1 MVKIPHA
8 DEGSICP
15 LHQKDT
21 SEVCHKCPWWC
32 RVVGKNPQSEEMI
45 DDWRCAV
52 ALLPMLL
59 VENAQQQRGTTA
71 AMETFRNGMINGV
84 IDAVGEAA
92 RGAQRRLNDASVD
105 QPSLTTSSSWMAWRC
120 RSDCSALAR

>member
-1 MVKIPHA
+1 MPKPPHA
-8 DEGSICP
+8 DEGQICP
-15 LHQKDT
+15 LHQKDM

-59 VENAQQQRGTTA
+59 VENAQMQRQTGA
-71 AMETFRNGMINGV
+71 AMESFRNGMITGV
-84 IDAVGEAA
+84 IEAVGEAA
-92 RGAQRRLNDASVD
+92 QGAQRRLGNAGHDH
-105 QPSLTTSSSWMAWRC
+105 RG
-120 RSDCSALAR
+120 

>member
-8 DEGSICP
+8 DEGTICP
-15 LHQKDT
+15 LHKVDCST
-21 SEVCHKCPWWC
+21 VCHKCPWWT

-59 VENAQQQRGTTA
+59 IENAQMSRGTGA
-71 AMETFRNGMINGV
+71 AVESLRNEIVTGVTEAVRIAATKTDGLGRWINH
-84 IDAVGEAA
+84 
-92 RGAQRRLNDASVD
+92 R
-105 QPSLTTSSSWMAWRC
+105 
-120 RSDCSALAR
+120 